1 MLSQTTSRIAIG
13 AQERG
18 SDMTD
23 LRVTS
28 RSASSAGTSRVPSS
42 CRTRRTGCLSE
53 RRSGFTLVELLVV
66 VTVLLILM
74 VMTVAA
80 IDFTFTSERVRS
92 ATRQVQSALEGARDR
107 AIFAKETRGLRLL
120 IEPGEDRNGNGILD
134 PGEDYNGNG
143 SLDVGNPRIV
153 TSMIYVG
160 GSKDWSEGRIRLE
173 RFDANGDGSIAAPES
188 SEILIVRGSADCGW
202 YTLKERGFLGVFE
215 PGSGPGGVFVVAT
228 DDKNGNGVQDL
239 DTPRIK
245 IPSDENGQWHVVLT
259 HLLTPTNQLLML
271 VPGYKGAGT
280 SAENQVVA
288 FLGTGPSTY
297 ILELP
302 PRIVPDAQPILLPE
316 GVCIDMDGSD
326 VPPDWR
332 PAPGTTVTA
341 PYSSHMDILFS
352 PRGVVTGPLAARGLV
367 HLYLAERK
375 DVVHAVDIGLEAG
388 GSVIPRLPVNNV
400 AGATAKVPDL
410 NQFNQD
416 EPIGQRKVISIFTQT
431 GKVSSHEI
439 DPTPKITPDGTAA
452 NPFHFA
458 TKGEAQSQ

>member
-1 MLSQTTSRIAIG
+1 MNCVA
-13 AQERG
+13 
-18 SDMTD
+18 
-23 LRVTS
+23 VTS
-28 RSASSAGTSRVPSS
+28 RPQSVARTLCARSHRHTECAGYNCEKRP
-42 CRTRRTGCLSE
+42 
-53 RRSGFTLVELLVV
+53 GFTLVELLVV

-74 VMTVAA
+74 VMTVTA

-107 AIFAKETRGLRLL
+107 AIFAKEPRGLRLL
-120 IEPGEDRNGNGILD
+120 VEPGEDRNGNGILD
-134 PGEDYNGNG
+134 PGEDLNGNG
-143 SLDVGNPRIV
+143 SLDLGNPRIV

-160 GSKDWSEGRIRLE
+160 GAKSWSEGRIRLE
-173 RFDANGDGSIAAPES
+173 RPDFDGTPGPDST
-188 SEILIVRGSADCGW
+188 EISVVRGSADCGW
-202 YTLKERGFLGVFE
+202 YTLKERGFLGDFE
-215 PGSGPGGVFVVAT
+215 DLNLNGVLDPGE
-228 DDKNGNGVQDL
+228 DLNGNGVLDR

-245 IPSDENGQWHVVLT
+245 IPADDNGQWHVVVTNRLT
-259 HLLTPTNQLLML
+259 AVDQILLLIPE
-271 VPGYKGAGT
+271 YKGAGT

-302 PRIVPDAQPILLPE
+302 PRILPDAQPILLPE
-316 GVCIDMDGSD
+316 GVCIDLDGSD

-332 PAPGTTVTA
+332 PPPGTGVTA

-375 DVVHAVDIGLEAG
+375 DVIRAVEIGLEVSGTAN
-388 GSVIPRLPVNNV
+388 PRLPVNNV
-400 AGATAKVPDL
+400 PGAFARVPDVY
-410 NQFNQD
+410 QFNAD

-439 DPTPKITPDGTAA
+439 DPTPPSTPNGTAA
-452 NPFHFA
+452 NPFRFA
-458 TKGEAQSQ
+458 TQGEAQSQ

>member
-1 MLSQTTSRIAIG
+1 
-13 AQERG
+13 
-18 SDMTD
+18 MTGI
-23 LRVTS
+23 RVTS
-28 RSASSAGTSRVPSS
+28 QSQVVVGTLRVPSHQH
-42 CRTRRTGCLSE
+42 TERTGDYST

-80 IDFTFTSERVRS
+80 IDFTFTAERVRS

-120 IEPGEDRNGNGILD
+120 VEPGEDRNGNGVLD
-134 PGEDYNGNG
+134 SGEDFNGNG
-143 SLDVGNPRIV
+143 SLDIGNPRIV

-173 RFDANGDGSIAAPES
+173 RPDFDGVAGPDST
-188 SEILIVRGSADCGW
+188 EISVVRGSPDCGW

-215 PGSGPGGVFVVAT
+215 PDSNNNGILEASEDF
-228 DDKNGNGVQDL
+228 NGNGVRDL

-245 IPSDENGQWHVVLT
+245 IPADENGQWHVVLT
-259 HLLTPTNQLLML
+259 YRLTAVDQILLL
-271 VPGYKGAGT
+271 VPAYKGAGT
-280 SAENQVVA
+280 SAEDQVVA

-302 PRIVPDAQPILLPE
+302 PRILPDAQPILLPE
-316 GVCIDMDGSD
+316 GVCIDLDGSD

-332 PAPGTTVTA
+332 PAPGTTVSA
-341 PYSSHMDILFS
+341 SYSSHMDILFS

-367 HLYLAERK
+367 HLYVAERK
-375 DVVHAVDIGLEAG
+375 DVVHAVDIGLEVG
-388 GSVIPRLPVNNV
+388 GTPIPRLPVNNV
-400 AGATAKVPDL
+400 AGAVARVPDL

-416 EPIGQRKVISIFTQT
+416 EPIGQRKVISVFTQT

-439 DPTPKITPDGTAA
+439 DPTPKSTPDGTAA